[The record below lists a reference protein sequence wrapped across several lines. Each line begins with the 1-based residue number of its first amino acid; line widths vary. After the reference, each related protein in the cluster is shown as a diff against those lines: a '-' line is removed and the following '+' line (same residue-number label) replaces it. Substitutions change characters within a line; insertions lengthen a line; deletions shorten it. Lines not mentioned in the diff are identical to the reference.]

1 MIASRAREI
10 IVLYLDVAVPTIFSP
25 DTPYALCRRVSHET
39 QTVWPALK
47 FSVGGGTWETASR
60 SCPRGRFLTSQV
72 KRKAARNLPKFVVL
86 WSALIAGNATDSAF
100 AAPEEN
106 IVIATLLKGGWQIA
120 HRTPQER
127 SLYFRLGFIAFEERA
142 SPRLRSTPFELFLSD
157 SF

>member
-1 MIASRAREI
+1 M
-10 IVLYLDVAVPTIFSP
+10 LYLDVAVPTIFSP
-25 DTPYALCRRVSHET
+25 DTPYALYRRVSHET

-47 FSVGGGTWETASR
+47 FSVGGGIWETASR

-72 KRKAARNLPKFVVL
+72 KRKAARNMPKFVVL
-86 WSALIAGNATDSAF
+86 LSVLIAGNATFAFPDSVF

>member
-1 MIASRAREI
+1 M
-10 IVLYLDVAVPTIFSP
+10 
-25 DTPYALCRRVSHET
+25 
-39 QTVWPALK
+39 
-47 FSVGGGTWETASR
+47 
-60 SCPRGRFLTSQV
+60 
-72 KRKAARNLPKFVVL
+72 PKFVVL
-86 WSALIAGNATDSAF
+86 LSVLIAANATFAFPDSVF

-142 SPRLRSTPFELFLSD
+142 SPRLRSTPFELFLSA